1 MLDRPYGSNKL
12 ALTDLETVQEVAMR
26 RLLLIAAMTI
36 ATASAAL
43 LFASRGQ
50 AADLNANTRHFS
62 RSDCGPYGC
71 QWQRKLSRCP
81 DRLSC
86 YPLYGAYG
94 PYGGAAY
101 WGAYSYDYAGYR
113 YDYVGYR

>member
-1 MLDRPYGSNKL
+1 
-12 ALTDLETVQEVAMR
+12 MR
-26 RLLLIAAMTI
+26 RALYSVAAI
-36 ATASAAL
+36 LAISSVGL
-43 LFASRGQ
+43 LFAGQGQ
-50 AADLNANTRHFS
+50 AADLNANKRQYS

-71 QWQRKLSRCP
+71 QWRHKLYGCP

-101 WGAYSYDYAGYR
+101 WGAYSYGYGGYIVTR
-113 YDYVGYR
+113 DRKGVG